1 MKTRNYVDK
10 ITFNVRETKEKNIS
24 DVMKD
29 FFSYY
34 HIDANL
40 NEGDIIATWRDITG
54 ELIYKLT
61 TKINVEN
68 NCLYVKVN
76 SPALKHELM
85 MVRTSVLEKIK
96 TKLPDCKLRNIY
108 IK

>member
-1 MKTRNYVDK
+1 MKSRNYVDK
-10 ITFNVRETKEKNIS
+10 ITFNVRETKEINIK

-29 FFSYY
+29 FFAYY

-40 NEGDIIATWRDITG
+40 NDEDIIAAWREITG
-54 ELIYKLT
+54 ELINKLT
-61 TKINVEN
+61 SKIYVQS
-68 NCLYVKVN
+68 NCLYVQVN

-96 TKLPDCKLRNIY
+96 AKLPNCDLRNIY